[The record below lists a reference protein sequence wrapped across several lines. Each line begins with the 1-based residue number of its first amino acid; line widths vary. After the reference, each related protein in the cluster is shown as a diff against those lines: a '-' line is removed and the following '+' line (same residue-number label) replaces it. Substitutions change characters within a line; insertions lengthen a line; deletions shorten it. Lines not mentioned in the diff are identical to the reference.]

1 MPFDDL
7 DMSLGDPELDCVT
20 TLAFFAPEA
29 RRRLLAALREGRL
42 IRHKYQGDDCSR
54 GCVMHMLDEKI
65 VSKPTLL
72 SYPFATEEV
81 RLAARRLVRY
91 WDGGVLTES
100 MLERILLIV
109 EAGDEAPEESE
120 ATSTPPT
127 SPTPRRKPRRVLVGA
142 C

>member
-20 TLAFFAPEA
+20 TLAFFPPDS
-29 RRRLLAALREGRL
+29 RRRLLTALREGRL
-42 IRHKYQGDDCSR
+42 IRHKYRGEDCSQ
-54 GCVMHMLDEKI
+54 GCVMHMLDETI

-72 SYPFATEEV
+72 SYPFATEEI

-91 WDGGVLTES
+91 WDGGVLTDS
-100 MLERILLIV
+100 MLERILLMA
-109 EAGDEAPEESE
+109 EALDDVLEESE
-120 ATSTPPT
+120 PTPPR
-127 SPTPRRKPRRVLVGA
+127 SPATRRESRRVLVGA